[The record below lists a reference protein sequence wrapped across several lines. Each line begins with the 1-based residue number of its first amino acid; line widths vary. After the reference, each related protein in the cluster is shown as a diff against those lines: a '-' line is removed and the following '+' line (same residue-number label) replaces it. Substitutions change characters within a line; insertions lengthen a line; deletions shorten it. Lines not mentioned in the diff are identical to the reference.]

1 MPTPKELQQN
11 RLKTN
16 STKRR
21 YDAHI
26 KKFVGWYQEHIGDYE
41 EEDSEEPIF
50 KQSTAG
56 EWVMNNSQ
64 AWCVL
69 MERRA
74 DTAEENAPKNPLFE
88 YCSKKITESWE
99 KNKSGASACQ
109 KLRSCLVGL
118 LKRNPTHGPTE
129 LTPAGVTSVQDF
141 FKGVSRRPRGRRRL
155 QGRPR

>member
-1 MPTPKELQQN
+1 
-11 RLKTN
+11 
-16 STKRR
+16 
-21 YDAHI
+21 
-26 KKFVGWYQEHIGDYE
+26 
-41 EEDSEEPIF
+41 
-50 KQSTAG
+50 
-56 EWVMNNSQ
+56 MNNSQ

-129 LTPAGVTSVQDF
+129 LSPAGVTSVQDF
-141 FKGVSRRPRGRRRL
+141 FKGVSRRPRGRHRL